1 VSRNLRTKIS
11 AKKYRLRRRITNGF
25 GEFAAASALLLS
37 VTVLCL
43 LFVYFY
49 SYVLSMPYFEIKEI
63 RVRGLK
69 ELTEKDILTQAAI
82 GPRKNL
88 LAVNMEALKK
98 RISANPWV
106 KNVFVGWELPNRL
119 VLEVQERIPVA
130 MIKQAADFYFMDNE
144 GVSFKKMGKGDEV
157 DMPIITG
164 VDGKEME
171 KSKLLL
177 CALNLLKTMSAS
189 NQYNHLGTISEVNID
204 EIFGISLLTDTGLC
218 LKMGADNFEN
228 KLNQLNVVLVDVKKR
243 GLLKGFIFVDLCDI
257 SKITIQ
263 HKNVSSDRETA
274 KKGQQYRT

>member
-1 VSRNLRTKIS
+1 MSRNLRTKIS